1 MIRLAEIILTEN
13 RPIVKG
19 RKRSV
24 VVVLFDQQIERNARM
39 F

>member
-13 RPIVKG
+13 RPIIKG
-19 RKRSV
+19 RKKSV
-24 VVVLFDQQIERNARM
+24 VVALFDQQIERNARI